1 MVSGTGIKNKLLE
14 AMASGLPCVAT
25 PLALQGIDVEPGRE
39 LLVGADEEELA
50 AHIVRLLDDKALAEW
65 LRKNP
70 VDTLMGRLRFD
81 GPNNYGDDLS
91 KLKQS
96 QDGKW
101 VVVWPTEF
109 AAPGARLLPP

>member
-50 AHIVRLLDDKALAEW
+50 AQIVRLLDDNALAQE
-65 LRKNP
+65 LGRAARKYVSANHDWGA
-70 VDTLMGRLRFD
+70 VARAYVRV
-81 GPNNYGDDLS
+81 YG
-91 KLKQS
+91 
-96 QDGKW
+96 
-101 VVVWPTEF
+101 E
-109 AAPGARLLPP
+109 AAEG